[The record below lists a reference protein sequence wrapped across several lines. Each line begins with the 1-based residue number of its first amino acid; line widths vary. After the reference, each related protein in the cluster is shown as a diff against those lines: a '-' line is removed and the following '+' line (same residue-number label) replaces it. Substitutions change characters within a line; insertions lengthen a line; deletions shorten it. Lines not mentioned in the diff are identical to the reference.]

1 MSAPANLYQDLKNA
15 LNDFKTFLDTN
26 VATIKPAI
34 QALKSIVPQ
43 VGTLVTQLI
52 TLMNKLKTEIQN
64 LNVSNVPG
72 LSQLSSFTTSAQTLL
87 TTAKNLLP
95 AEANDID
102 AVLSV
107 VSVVQ
112 GLPSLDTVKQD
123 ILNLIDAIISDLN
136 SLNS

>member
-1 MSAPANLYQDLKNA
+1 MATPNLYQDLKNA

-34 QALKSIVPQ
+34 QALKAIVPQ
-43 VGTLVTQLI
+43 VGDLVNQLI
-52 TLMNKLKTEIQN
+52 TLMNKLKTEVQN

-72 LSQLSSFTTSAQTLL
+72 LSQLSTFTTAAQTLL
-87 TTAKNLLP
+87 QTAENLLP
-95 AEANDID
+95 NEKSDID

-112 GLPSLDTVKQD
+112 GLPSLDQVKQD
-123 ILNLIDAIISDLN
+123 ILNLIDGVIGDLN
-136 SLNS
+136 TLNA

>member
-1 MSAPANLYQDLKNA
+1 MASSNLYQDLKNA

-34 QALKSIVPQ
+34 QALKSIVPK
-43 VGTLVTQLI
+43 VGDLVTQLI

-72 LSQLSSFTTSAQTLL
+72 LSQLSGFTGAAQTLL
-87 TTAKNLLP
+87 QTAENLLP
-95 AEANDID
+95 DDKSDID

-107 VSVVQ
+107 ISVVN

-123 ILNLIDAIISDLN
+123 ILTLIDGIITDLN
-136 SLNS
+136 SLNA